1 MNSVDA
7 WFRSGERVRVELPPA
22 PGGGAARAWDI
33 YCRVAGSGPWL
44 TLLHGFPTCSWDW
57 ARLAPLLEPYRKLLL
72 FDFLGFGDSDKPL
85 RHNYSLFEQT
95 DIVEALWRRFGIE
108 RTEIV
113 AHDYGVTVAQELIA
127 RRNAGALAAEVESV
141 LFLNGGVYPG
151 LHRPLRIQRLLA
163 SWVWGPV
170 VNLFVNQETFR
181 HNFAAI
187 FSRQHPVSDAEL
199 SEHWKAI
206 VRRDG
211 LRNYHRLIRYMH
223 ERTAHR
229 ERWTG
234 AMESS
239 SVPLRFVWG
248 MEDPIAGAPM
258 ADHIRERLPQAD
270 FTALEDVGHYPQLEV
285 PEMVAQNILEANAR
299 LRHGI

>member
-7 WFRSGERVRVELPPA
+7 WFASGERVCVDLPPA
-22 PGGGAARAWDI
+22 EPQAAPRAWSI
-33 YCRVAGSGPWL
+33 FTRAAGSGPWL

-57 ARLAPLLEPYRKLLL
+57 ARVAPLLEPHRKLLL

-95 DIVEALWRRFGIE
+95 DIVEALWRRLGIE
-108 RTEIV
+108 RTEIA
-113 AHDYGVTVAQELIA
+113 AHNYGVTVAQELLA
-127 RRNAGALAAEVESV
+127 RRNAGGLTTQVESV
-141 LFLNGGVYPG
+141 VFLNGGVYPG
-151 LHRPLRIQRLLA
+151 LHRPLRIQHLLG
-163 SWVWGPV
+163 SRVLGPV

-181 HNFAAI
+181 RNFAGI
-187 FSRQHPVSDAEL
+187 FSRKHPVSDAEL

-206 VRRDG
+206 VRHDG

-223 ERTAHR
+223 ERTAHC

-234 AMESS
+234 EMESS

-248 MEDPIAGAPM
+248 VEDPIAGRPM
-258 ADHIRERLPQAD
+258 AAHIRQRLPQAG
-270 FTALEDVGHYPQLEV
+270 FVALEGVGHYPQLEV
-285 PEMVAQNILEANAR
+285 PEIVAQNILKANAGLPR
-299 LRHGI
+299 GI

>member
-1 MNSVDA
+1 MPSPWLNSVDA
-7 WFRSGERVRVELPPA
+7 WFASGERVRVELPPTD
-22 PGGGAARAWDI
+22 GGAARAWDI
-33 YCRVAGSGPWL
+33 YCRIAGSGPWL

-57 ARLAPLLEPYRKLLL
+57 ARLAPRLEPHRKLLL
-72 FDFLGFGDSDKPL
+72 LDFLGFGDSDKPL
-85 RHNYSLFEQT
+85 RHNYSLLEQT
-95 DIVEALWRRFGIE
+95 DIVEALWRRLGIE
-108 RTEIV
+108 RTGIV
-113 AHDYGVTVAQELIA
+113 AHDYGVTVAQELLA
-127 RRNAGALAAEVESV
+127 RRNAGALTTQLESV

-151 LHRPLRIQRLLA
+151 LHRALRIQHLLG
-163 SWVWGPV
+163 SRVLGPV

-181 HNFAAI
+181 RNFAGI

-199 SEHWKAI
+199 IEHWKAI
-206 VRRDG
+206 VRHDG

-229 ERWTG
+229 ERWTE

-258 ADHIRERLPQAD
+258 AAHIRQRLPQAR
-270 FTALEDVGHYPQLEV
+270 FVALEGVGHYPQLEV
-285 PEMVAQNILEANAR
+285 PEVVIRKILQR
-299 LRHGI
+299 